1 VIILNSKYNIR
12 DRFRINKTIYVIC
25 DIKFDERK
33 KKFFYLVDTGIFGFY
48 ESQLKDYYFFEK
60 YNFKSKLFR

>member
-1 VIILNSKYNIR
+1 MLKSKYNIR

-33 KKFFYLVDTGIFGFY
+33 KEFFYLVDTGIFGFY

-60 YNFKSKLFR
+60 YNFKSKLCR